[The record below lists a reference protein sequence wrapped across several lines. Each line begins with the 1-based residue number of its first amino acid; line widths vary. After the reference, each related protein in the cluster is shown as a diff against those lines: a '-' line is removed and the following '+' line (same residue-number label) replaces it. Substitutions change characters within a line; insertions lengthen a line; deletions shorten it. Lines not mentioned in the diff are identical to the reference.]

1 MTCLVN
7 RSRWGVFTVFA
18 YYNTVK
24 SNILRETGKK
34 KNRTQALKTA
44 WLCGFCF
51 GAGEQTWTVD
61 LLITN
66 QLRYQLRHTSKSWL
80 TISIIQRIFEN
91 FKTYFGNN
99 MVIIYS
105 DLYSLLWNYYKLC
118 IIIVVIVKIYIK
130 HLYTKGV

>member
-7 RSRWGVFTVFA
+7 RSRWGFFTVFA

-24 SNILRETGKK
+24 SNVLRETGKK
-34 KNRTQALKTA
+34 KNRIQALKTA

-51 GAGEQTWTVD
+51 GAGERTWTVD

-80 TISIIQRIFEN
+80 TTIIIQRIFEN

>member
-7 RSRWGVFTVFA
+7 RSRWGVFTVFS

-24 SNILRETGKK
+24 SYVLRETGKK
-34 KNRTQALKTA
+34 KNRIQALKTA

-51 GAGEQTWTVD
+51 GAGERTWTVD
-61 LLITN
+61 LLITD
-66 QLRYQLRHTSKSWL
+66 QLRFQLCHTSKSWL